1 MESTLEL
8 DLLSPLDWRVL
19 RAARL
24 RALVDSPDAFTSSYA
39 HESAWSELEWQRVLH
54 GATWIAACE
63 AQRVIGLAKSVS
75 EPGRPSTRR
84 DRSAH
89 WSETYS
95 ICQPLG
101 SSSAGCE
108 EVNATGRC

>member
-39 HESAWSELEWQRVLH
+39 HESAWGEKEWQ
-54 GATWIAACE
+54 
-63 AQRVIGLAKSVS
+63 
-75 EPGRPSTRR
+75 
-84 DRSAH
+84 
-89 WSETYS
+89 
-95 ICQPLG
+95 
-101 SSSAGCE
+101 
-108 EVNATGRC
+108 